1 MSILVDDGTRLLVQG
16 LTGREGSFHA
26 KRNRSYGT
34 ELVAG
39 VTPGKGGTEVDGVPV
54 FDTVSEAVKET
65 AANTSM
71 VFVPARFAADAVL
84 ESHDS
89 GIDVIIAITE
99 GIPAMD
105 MARTV
110 PYLRAADPVVTLIGP
125 NCPGAISPGKANV
138 GIIPGEICMPGP
150 VGLVS
155 RSGTLTYQIVHE
167 LTQRGIG
174 QSTCVGIGGD
184 PIPGSDFIDILVKFE
199 ADSATEL
206 VVLVGEIGG
215 DAEERAAEWARSN
228 MSKPIVA
235 YIAGFTAPPGKRM
248 GHAGAI
254 VSGSKGTAQ
263 AKAEAL
269 EAAGIRVGKNPTEVA
284 EIVAQ
289 LRAS

>member
-1 MSILVDDGTRLLVQG
+1 
-16 LTGREGSFHA
+16 
-26 KRNRSYGT
+26 
-34 ELVAG
+34 
-39 VTPGKGGTEVDGVPV
+39 
-54 FDTVSEAVKET
+54 
-65 AANTSM
+65 
-71 VFVPARFAADAVL
+71 
-84 ESHDS
+84 
-89 GIDVIIAITE
+89 
-99 GIPAMD
+99 
-105 MARTV
+105 
-110 PYLRAADPVVTLIGP
+110 
-125 NCPGAISPGKANV
+125 V
-138 GIIPGEICMPGP
+138 GIIPGEICSPGP

-184 PIPGSDFIDILVKFE
+184 PIPGSQFIDVLTRFE
-199 ADSATEL
+199 ADPETEL

-215 DAEERAAEWARSN
+215 DAEERAAAWVKAN
-228 MSKPIVA
+228 MSKPVVA

-284 EIVAQ
+284 EIVAEIRSQ
-289 LRAS
+289 A